1 MTASDVYIA
10 GIKFLKSA
18 ESFLIKLI
26 LFILF
31 IAVFVAIAYLICWAM
46 FSFVMW
52 DMLPWSIS
60 EWLPML
66 RFILL
71 CFSIAAICLALNILA
86 G

>member
-1 MTASDVYIA
+1 MTASEVYSA
-10 GIKFLKSA
+10 TVKFLKSA

-26 LFILF
+26 LFILI
-31 IAVFVAIAYLICWAM
+31 IAIFVAVAYLISWAL

-52 DMLPWSIS
+52 HMLPWSIS

-71 CFSIAAICLALNILA
+71 CFSIASICLALNILA